1 VDCPI
6 YTNSSPN
13 SPNRRLKSKLGQLK
27 RNPSI
32 CFSLFFFE
40 SDLHLSGALRQSVVG
55 IVVSIHDHLP
65 LGKTSA
71 AGHHLPRPR
80 VVAASCGLQ
89 IRCSSPSRIR
99 CVDAAVATS
108 NTDDDDD
115 GSPAAASRLAS
126 TKKRPREGGKQKI
139 GKQRQYVGEEMTPFS
154 KKKNVLWLFYQLSW
168 NCSKDNDKVQN
179 CSGLGDANLLI
190 WISSLRYY
198 QTSLWLIMECNHV
211 MTVVFSR
218 KLRLIVFFFSSS
230 RD

>member
-1 VDCPI
+1 MDRPI
-6 YTNSSPN
+6 YTNCSPN

-27 RNPSI
+27 ETQVFVLAFFLHRPSKV
-32 CFSLFFFE
+32 
-40 SDLHLSGALRQSVVG
+40 HSVVG

-65 LGKTSA
+65 LGETSA

-108 NTDDDDD
+108 NTDDD

-126 TKKRPREGGKQKI
+126 KKKRPREGGKQKL

-154 KKKNVLWLFYQLSW
+154 QKNVLGLFY
-168 NCSKDNDKVQN
+168 
-179 CSGLGDANLLI
+179 
-190 WISSLRYY
+190 
-198 QTSLWLIMECNHV
+198 
-211 MTVVFSR
+211 
-218 KLRLIVFFFSSS
+218 
-230 RD
+230 